1 MKPTETSMKQ
11 KRKEPEEPDVNQNK
25 REERL
30 RTISTRSAIS
40 GIFHLSTESLCS
52 FVKLA
57 PKCIK
62 QELLRV
68 PLR

>member
-1 MKPTETSMKQ
+1 METAEASMKQ
-11 KRKEPEEPDVNQNK
+11 KRKEVQQPTVNQNK
-25 REERL
+25 REEGL
-30 RTISTRSAIS
+30 RTISSRSAIS
-40 GIFHLSTESLCS
+40 GTFRLSIESLCS

>member
-1 MKPTETSMKQ
+1 METAEASMKQ
-11 KRKEPEEPDVNQNK
+11 KRKEVQEPSVNQNK
-25 REERL
+25 REEGL
-30 RTISTRSAIS
+30 RTLLSRSAIS
-40 GIFHLSTESLCS
+40 GIFHLSIESLCS

-62 QELLRV
+62 QELLRT

>member
-1 MKPTETSMKQ
+1 MKTTKASMKQ
-11 KRKEPEEPDVNQNK
+11 KRKEVQQPTVNQNK
-25 REERL
+25 REEGL

-40 GIFHLSTESLCS
+40 GIFHLSIESLCS
-52 FVKLA
+52 FVKLS